1 MHGLEHHYRC
11 PYCGETISS
20 VLDPS
25 EPSQQYVEDCEV
37 CCQPIEIECHFDD
50 AMLAGFSARRADH

>member
-1 MHGLEHHYRC
+1 VHVLEHHYSC

-25 EPSQQYVEDCEV
+25 ESMQRYIEDCEV
-37 CCQPIEIECHFDD
+37 CCQPIELECHFDD
-50 AMLAGFSARRADH
+50 GLLGAFDARRTD